1 MGSDLEV
8 EGRIS
13 SAHDFATQHGRELG
27 RERTPQGLCD
37 VILRIR
43 VLTGDDFD
51 VTKQGMTL
59 SAESQQGR

>member
-8 EGRIS
+8 VERIS

-27 RERTPQGLCD
+27 CERTPRGLCD

-43 VLTGDDFD
+43 VLTADDFD